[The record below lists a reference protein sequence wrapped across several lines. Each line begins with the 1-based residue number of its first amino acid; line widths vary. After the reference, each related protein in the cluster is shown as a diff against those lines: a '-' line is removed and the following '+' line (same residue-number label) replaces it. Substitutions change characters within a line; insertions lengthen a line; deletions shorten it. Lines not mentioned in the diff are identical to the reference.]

1 MVNKTG
7 KSTELYL
14 LTNNSGLACYRLT
27 AKAGTVTGMA
37 TNIGTKQV
45 TVEYYNLTGMPVLD
59 GYKGI
64 VIERRSDGSSR
75 LVRR

>member
-1 MVNKTG
+1 
-7 KSTELYL
+7 
-14 LTNNSGLACYRLT
+14 
-27 AKAGTVTGMA
+27 MA